1 MTGPDAHF
9 VVEISSWFIY
19 MYMGLK
25 KVRIMQDNNNP
36 LSYYNPV
43 TFMGYGR
50 VRVGFGLE
58 LGGKDP
64 VRVRC

>member
-1 MTGPDAHF
+1 
-9 VVEISSWFIY
+9 

-25 KVRIMQDNNNP
+25 KVRNMQDNNNP

-58 LGGKDP
+58 LGGKEP
-64 VRVRC
+64 VRVRCY